1 MGFEFD
7 MSALMARFE
16 EMEKAA
22 KKDMSKK
29 ALDKGADIILNAQKE
44 TVPVDTGELK
54 ESLDKGNFKNGAN
67 ASIEIGSQSAD
78 DDIIKRA
85 FYNEYGTSNMVGKK
99 WMKSAW
105 TESIEEAS
113 NVIKESIKEDL
124 GF

>member
-16 EMEKAA
+16 QMEKAA

-54 ESLDKGNFKNGAN
+54 ESLDKSNFKNGAN
-67 ASIEIGSQSAD
+67 ASIEIGSMSANE
-78 DDIIKRA
+78 DIIR
-85 FYNEYGTSNMVGKK
+85 YGYYQEYGTSNMVGKK

-105 TESIEEAS
+105 TESVEEAS
-113 NVIKESIKEDL
+113 NVIKESIKENL